1 MHQIQTLTPM
11 TPFLFVI
18 RKMWKK
24 KSSNEEILPK
34 LCFLKLMVAML
45 SKTKGMVSFEM
56 NLKFFFVQICK
67 KFRHLNFTGF
77 LPNVPIKVRILSMIK
92 EDESNHHLNPYL
104 YTIEVTHGP
113 QNWMIKKRYKHFF
126 KLHNSI
132 RFQFVDNEPK
142 DENKVKMYRVTQTK
156 IYFFIQA
163 FGSTR
168 KEPFIW

>member
-1 MHQIQTLTPM
+1 MP
-11 TPFLFVI
+11 V
-18 RKMWKK
+18 
-24 KSSNEEILPK
+24 
-34 LCFLKLMVAML
+34 
-45 SKTKGMVSFEM
+45 
-56 NLKFFFVQICK
+56 
-67 KFRHLNFTGF
+67 
-77 LPNVPIKVRILSMIK
+77 KVRILSMIK

-156 IYFFIQA
+156 IYFFGPLVVPEKSHS
-163 FGSTR
+163 FGESFYKFGNTV
-168 KEPFIW
+168 FQIND

>member
-11 TPFLFVI
+11 TPYLFVT
-18 RKMWKK
+18 RKTLKK
-24 KSSNEEILPK
+24 KSSNEEILLK
-34 LCFLKLMVAML
+34 LCFLKMMVAML
-45 SKTKGMVSFEM
+45 SKTKEMVSFSM
-56 NLKFFFVQICK
+56 YLKRFLYLDFVEKCLN
-67 KFRHLNFTGF
+67 LNFTGF

-156 IYFFIQA
+156 IYFF
-163 FGSTR
+163 R

>member
-1 MHQIQTLTPM
+1 M
-11 TPFLFVI
+11 
-18 RKMWKK
+18 
-24 KSSNEEILPK
+24 
-34 LCFLKLMVAML
+34 
-45 SKTKGMVSFEM
+45 
-56 NLKFFFVQICK
+56 
-67 KFRHLNFTGF
+67 NFTGF

-104 YTIEVTHGP
+104 YTIEVSHGP

-156 IYFFIQA
+156 IYFINNLYKFK
-163 FGSTR
+163 FGNTVFQGMT
-168 KEPFIW
+168 K